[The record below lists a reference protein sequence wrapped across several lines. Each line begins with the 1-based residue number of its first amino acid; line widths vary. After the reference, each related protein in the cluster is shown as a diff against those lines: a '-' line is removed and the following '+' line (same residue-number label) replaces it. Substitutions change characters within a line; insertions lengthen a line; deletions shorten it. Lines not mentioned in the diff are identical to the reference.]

1 MSLLNPFSWGRKQH
15 EQIETKSSTKV
26 LGLSEEL
33 GSFLKFGATGTAV
46 TPTSAMN
53 LYNKSSAVS
62 IPINYIAEAFAS
74 INPVLKEGT
83 EIITDHPV
91 LNLLQTPSPFYTQDL
106 FLENLGK
113 NYLIT
118 GETELIAIGNINR
131 PPLELQPMNPKN
143 VTINEGQSGLATSMI
158 VSGET
163 LLGTYNLVHKGR
175 SVRYL
180 RDNLSELKQIRN
192 YSTRNNSLLRGQ
204 SPLVSASAEA
214 RQHIEGNNHN
224 VSLLVNGG
232 RVSLVFNFDA
242 DLNDDDF
249 QATKQNVL
257 EQYGG
262 TQNAGKIGVTS
273 GGKLQIE
280 ELGTNNKDMDF
291 ANLQTMART
300 AVALQYKFPLPLLST
315 DAATFNNYKEAKAAL
330 YDDAVLPLADRIFGG
345 LSDFLL
351 PRYGLDPS
359 KVRITYSMDQITALT
374 SRRNEELK
382 LRRELNLE
390 SLNEMRTL
398 IGREPVDGGDVVMA
412 PATMIPVGSDIFTE
426 DNTVDNSLARDTDK

>member
-1 MSLLNPFSWGRKQH
+1 MSKFDPRTWFGKQH
-15 EQIETKSSTKV
+15 TPAETKSSTKV

-33 GSFLKFGATGTAV
+33 GSFLKFGVTGTAV

-83 EIITDHPV
+83 EIIRDHPV
-91 LNLLQTPSPFYTQDL
+91 LDLLQTPSPFYTQDL

-118 GETELIAIGNINR
+118 GETELVALGNTNR
-131 PPLELQPMNPKN
+131 PPLELQPINPKN
-143 VTINEGQSGLATSMI
+143 VTVNQGQNGLAISLI
-158 VSGET
+158 VSGES
-163 LLGTYNLVHKGR
+163 LAGAYQLEHRGR
-175 SVRYL
+175 IVRYL
-180 RDNLSELKQIRN
+180 RGNLSEIKQIRN

-232 RVSLVFNFDA
+232 RVSLVFHFEE

-249 QATKQNVL
+249 LEVKQRVRD
-257 EQYGG
+257 QYGG
-262 TQNAGKIGVTS
+262 ARNAGEIGVTAGS
-273 GGKLQIE
+273 KMDIK

-291 ANLQTMART
+291 ANLQNMART

-315 DAATFNNYKEAKAAL
+315 EAATFNNYKEAKAAL

-359 KVRITYSMDQITALT
+359 KVRITYDIDQITALAG
-374 SRRNEELK
+374 RRNEELK
-382 LRRELNLE
+382 LRKELGLE
-390 SLNEMRTL
+390 TDNELRTM
-398 IGREPVDGGDVVMA
+398 IGRESYEGGDVHYK
-412 PATMIPVGSDIFTE
+412 PANMIPVGTDLFTD
-426 DNTVDNSLARDTDK
+426 DNVPGGGLARDTDK